1 MDAKINKE
9 IKVIENT
16 MLKIYRLDLNA
27 ITLNIIKKL
36 ATVWNPEYFKLQK
49 MHRPI
54 YYNETPAVL
63 SEFEVSDEY
72 IYIPRGLKEKMIKT
86 FNQRLIIH
94 EYTNIGNEIDVSFK
108 GELFDYQNKAVQ
120 ELTKHNIGIL
130 ESPTGSG
137 KTVMALSIIA
147 KYKISTLIVLP
158 SKELLKQWK
167 CQIDNFLEYPKTKL
181 KKEHYIGEYT
191 GNKKRLKGKIDVA
204 TIQSLININEI
215 SKLQQYGLVI
225 IDECHHVASNTYR
238 TLIKNINAKRIY
250 FQKK

>member
-1 MDAKINKE
+1 
-9 IKVIENT
+9 

-54 YYNETPAVL
+54 YYKETPAVL

-94 EYTNIGNEIDVSFK
+94 EYTNIGNEIDISFK

-167 CQIDNFLEYPKTKL
+167 CQIDNFLEYPRAKL
-181 KKEHYIGEYT
+181 KRSIILVNILGT
-191 GNKKRLKGKIDVA
+191 KKRLKRKD
-204 TIQSLININEI
+204 
-215 SKLQQYGLVI
+215 
-225 IDECHHVASNTYR
+225 
-238 TLIKNINAKRIY
+238 
-250 FQKK
+250 